1 MFTLDMIEIP
11 ISSAKADDN
20 GAYISKGSV
29 TKFYVYN
36 ENGSRTSHKDGYG
49 VWYDTLEVTGNKLFH
64 QTKYL
69 SKSGSTTQV
78 RAILSSPELSPPL
91 KLTLKKNQGPFM
103 LSRTKGQMARINT
116 STFLGTEMLPNQP
129 VVNTKEKIL
138 VFSQRLIV

>member
-1 MFTLDMIEIP
+1 MTMELIFPKEVLQNSMFTMKTGRAHPTKMEM
-11 ISSAKADDN
+11 
-20 GAYISKGSV
+20 AYG
-29 TKFYVYN
+29 TLMY
-36 ENGSRTSHKDGYG
+36 E
-49 VWYDTLEVTGNKLFH
+49 TLEVTGNKLFH

-103 LSRTKGQMARINT
+103 LSRTKGQMAWINT

-129 VVNTKEKIL
+129 VVNTKGKIL
-138 VFSQRLIV
+138 VFSQRSIV